1 MTASGAERGL
11 LRWGGVA
18 GVLTAFFLVLTAV
31 TLFGFVRLPADP
43 RAVVAKY
50 PDFRMAYA
58 IGETFTLLSAVFAV
72 AFYLALY
79 RALRSRLAPA
89 LWGTGLS
96 LLGLAVDAVE
106 GAPRIAYGHISDLYH
121 AGAASPQDQATLA
134 LIWQTTQALFTEFDT
149 AATILLTTGY
159 VLLGVAMLGN
169 PAFGRTFGVVTGVL
183 GLAGLVGV
191 YLLGVSSLL
200 FAPLGLFV
208 LIVLPALL
216 GVKIYR
222 LAGATSELRSP

>member
-1 MTASGAERGL
+1 MSDAERDL

-18 GVLTAFFLVLTAV
+18 GVLTAVFLVLTAV

-43 RAVVAKY
+43 RALVEKY
-50 PDFRMAYA
+50 PDFRTAYA
-58 IGETFTLLSAVFAV
+58 VGETFTLISAVFAV

-79 RALRSRLAPA
+79 RALRSSLAPA

-96 LLGLAVDAVE
+96 LLGLAVLAVE
-106 GAPRIAYGHISDLYH
+106 GTPRIAYGHISDLYH
-121 AGAASPQDQATLA
+121 GAAASPQDQATLA
-134 LIWQTTQALFTEFDT
+134 LIWQTTQAMFTEFDT

-159 VLLGVAMLGN
+159 ILLGVAMLRN
-169 PAFGRTFGVVTGVL
+169 PAFGRTFGVVTAVL
-183 GLAGLVGV
+183 GLAGVVGV

-208 LIVLPALL
+208 LIVLPLLL
-216 GVKIYR
+216 GLKIYR